1 MKELLVGVDWSQSH
15 YDIAVVA
22 PNGALLTQFRIAKTA
37 SEFSLFAEKIDK
49 FGVPATHCHIGL
61 ETAHNILIDFL
72 WSRQYATFV
81 IAPSIVK
88 SSRGRFGNSG
98 AYTDA
103 KDAHLIA
110 DLLRTD
116 RERFAPWRPD
126 SELLTRI
133 KTKLGHMDY
142 LTKLITSHT
151 NRLRHILLRVYPQVL
166 QAFNDLH
173 VCLALHLLVAYPTA
187 ATLAGFS
194 YAEFAAFCR
203 HQHCHRLDWITT
215 WYSHLQQPQPPVQ
228 SSMAAA
234 YRDEIVFI
242 AQQLLGLIQE
252 KKLALQQVQVL
263 YQQHPDH
270 PIFSSLPGAG
280 DMLQPKLL
288 VMFGEDR
295 ARFPSPQ
302 DMRALAGTC
311 PVTKQSGKRRHIQF
325 RRACNHSFRETAQQ
339 FAVASVQHVDW
350 AAAYFTSALSRGLRK
365 NHAYRCVANRWLG
378 VIWKMWLTHQ
388 PYDETYHLKQIHH
401 QRRPT

>member
-15 YDIAVVA
+15 YDIAIVA

-37 SEFSLFAEKIDK
+37 PEFSLLAEKIEQ
-49 FGVPATHCHIGL
+49 FGVPAAHCHIGL

-72 WSRQYATFV
+72 WSRQYAAFV

-116 RERFAPWRPD
+116 RERFTPWRPD
-126 SELLTRI
+126 SELLMRL
-133 KTKLGHMDY
+133 KTKLGHVDY
-142 LTKLITSHT
+142 LTKLITGQT
-151 NRLRHILLRVYPQVL
+151 NHLRSILLRVYPQVL

-173 VCLALHLLVAYPTA
+173 VSIGLHLLVVCPTA
-187 ATLAGFS
+187 DALATLS
-194 YAEFAAFCR
+194 YPEFAAFCR
-203 HQHCHRLDWITT
+203 SQHCHRLDWIST
-215 WYSHLQQPQPPVQ
+215 WYSRLQQPQPPVQ
-228 SSMAAA
+228 STLAAA
-234 YRDEIVFI
+234 YQDEIVFM
-242 AQQLLGLIQE
+242 AQQLISLIGE
-252 KKLALQQVQVL
+252 KKHALQQVQAL
-263 YQQHPDH
+263 YQQHPDR
-270 PIFSSLPGAG
+270 PIFASLPGTG
-280 DMLQPKLL
+280 DLLQPKLL

-302 DMRALAGTC
+302 DLRALAGTC
-311 PVTKQSGKRRHIQF
+311 PVTKQSGKRRGIQF

-339 FAVASVQHVDW
+339 LAVASVQQVDW
-350 AAAYFTSALSRGLRK
+350 AAAYFTAALARGLRK
-365 NHAYRCVANRWLG
+365 NHAYRCLANRWLG
-378 VIWKMWLTHQ
+378 IIWKLLQTHQ
-388 PYDETYHLKQIHH
+388 LYDEAYHLQQIHQ